1 MIRIIGINIYVI
13 KLDKNFVNS
22 NIRDL
27 SKFNN
32 KYLSIFLKVASFNYV
47 RNDSNSN
54 NPSNLFRS

>member
-32 KYLSIFLKVASFNYV
+32 KYLSIFLKVASFNHV